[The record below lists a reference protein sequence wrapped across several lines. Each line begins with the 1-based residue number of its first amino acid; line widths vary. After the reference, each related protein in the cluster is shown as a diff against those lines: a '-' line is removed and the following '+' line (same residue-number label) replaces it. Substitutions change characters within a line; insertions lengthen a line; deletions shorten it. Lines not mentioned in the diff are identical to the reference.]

1 MKVSELVEKTGL
13 KAINEYKDSEVE
25 SVYISD
31 MVSDLIASAKANCLV
46 ITLQTHKSLIAAANL
61 VAAAMIVIVNG
72 RKPSEDVVA
81 LANRTGIGLFSYDQD
96 SWTFAKQLVKLGFE

>member
-1 MKVSELVEKTGL
+1 MKVSELAQKTGL
-13 KAINEYKDSEVE
+13 KTINDYKDMEIE
-25 SVYISD
+25 NVYISD
-31 MVSDLIASAKANCLV
+31 MVSDMVASAKPNSIV
-46 ITLQTHKSLIAAANL
+46 VTLQTHKSLIASANL

-96 SWTFAKQLVKLGFE
+96 AWAFAKKLVKLGIE

>member
-1 MKVSELVEKTGL
+1 MKVSELVQKTGL
-13 KAINEYKDSEVE
+13 TPINEYKDREIE

-31 MVSDLIASAKANCLV
+31 MVSDLIASAKTNGV
-46 ITLQTHKSLIAAANL
+46 VVTLQTHKSLIAAANL

-96 SWTFAKQLVKLGFE
+96 SWTFAKKLVNLGFE

>member
-1 MKVSELVEKTGL
+1 MNVSEVVQNTGL
-13 KAINEYKDSEVE
+13 TAINEYKDRKIG

-31 MVSDLIASAKANCLV
+31 MVSDLIAAGKTNSIV

-72 RKPSEDVVA
+72 RKPSADVVE
-81 LANRTGIGLFSYDQD
+81 LANKVGIGLFSFDQD
-96 SWTFAKQLVKLGFE
+96 SWAFAKKLVKLGVE

>member
-13 KAINEYKDSEVE
+13 KAINQYKDKEIE

-31 MVSDLIASAKANCLV
+31 MVSDLIASAKTNGV
-46 ITLQTHKSLIAAANL
+46 VVTLQTHKSLIAAANL

-81 LANRTGIGLFSYDQD
+81 LATKIGIGLFSFDQD
-96 SWTFAKQLVKLGFE
+96 AWAFAKKLVKLGFE

>member
-1 MKVSELVEKTGL
+1 MTVSELVQKTGL
-13 KAINEYKDSEVE
+13 TVINEYKDREIE

-31 MVSDLIASAKANCLV
+31 MVSDLIASAKPSSVV

-61 VAAAMIVIVNG
+61 AGAAMIVIVNG

-81 LANRTGIGLFSYDQD
+81 LANRTGIGLFSYDLD
-96 SWTFAKQLVKLGFE
+96 SWAFAKKLVHLGIE